1 MSELSQLSPQPLW
14 DIFAKICSIPH
25 PSYHEEQLAEYIV
38 GWAKEK
44 GFHVERDQV
53 GNT

>member
-25 PSYHEEQLAEYIV
+25 
-38 GWAKEK
+38 
-44 GFHVERDQV
+44 
-53 GNT
+53 

>member
-38 GWAKEK
+38 GWAKK
-44 GFHVERDQV
+44 VSMSNAIR
-53 GNT
+53 

>member
-25 PSYHEEQLAEYIV
+25 P
-38 GWAKEK
+38 
-44 GFHVERDQV
+44 
-53 GNT
+53 

>member
-25 PSYHEEQLAEYIV
+25 RSE
-38 GWAKEK
+38 
-44 GFHVERDQV
+44 
-53 GNT
+53 